1 MMSARILIVDD
12 DPDILS
18 GLTQRLEWMG
28 HQTSTA
34 KDGAAALTAIEH
46 DSPTLVILDLE
57 LPLLSGIEILERLN
71 SRGTAPGQSVVA
83 SAAWKRHEP
92 FPPIIVLTAFG
103 TIGRAVEAMK
113 LGAVDFLTKPF
124 DSDHLEMVI
133 HKALERELLKRE
145 VVHLR
150 SDLDA
155 RYSTVVAESPKMKDV
170 VTTANRAAA
179 SGAVVLLQGETGTG
193 KELLARSIHR
203 WSPRRHR
210 PFMVVNCGALP
221 ENLLE
226 NELFGHERGAYTGA
240 THMQEGK
247 VEAADGG
254 TVFLDEIG
262 DMPLPLQ
269 SRFLRF
275 LQDKEFQRVGGTR
288 SIRVDVRFVAAT
300 NKDLARCVQA
310 GTFRQDLYYRL
321 NVLPIVLPP
330 LRERLE
336 DIPGLAAHV
345 LKREVLEHGAK
356 DKRLSAEAIMT
367 LSHYHWPGN
376 VRELENI
383 LARAVIL
390 SDQAEIRTVHL
401 GLPSLISPASGNQ
414 SPEESILPYHESMES
429 HGRWL
434 INEALRRTG
443 WNQTKAAAML
453 QLQRTYFTKLLKQKN
468 ISPKPPAE

>member
-1 MMSARILIVDD
+1 MSARILIVDD

-18 GLTQRLEWMG
+18 GLTERLEWMG
-28 HQTSTA
+28 HQTFTA
-34 KDGAAALTAIEH
+34 RDGAAALTAIQDEA
-46 DSPTLVILDLE
+46 PTLVILDIE
-57 LPLLSGIEILERLN
+57 LPLFSGIQILERLHGQ
-71 SRGTAPGQSVVA
+71 RTAPDQHMVST
-83 SAAWKRHEP
+83 AAWKRPEP

-103 TIGRAVEAMK
+103 TISRAVEAMK

-124 DSDHLEMVI
+124 DSNHLEMVI
-133 HKALERELLKRE
+133 QKALERELLKRE

-155 RYSTVVAESPKMKDV
+155 RYSTVVAESAKMKEL
-170 VTTANRAAA
+170 VTAVTRAAA
-179 SGAVVLLQGETGTG
+179 SNAMVLLQGETGTG

-203 WSPRRHR
+203 CSPRSHR
-210 PFMVVNCGALP
+210 PFMVINCGALP

-321 NVLPIVLPP
+321 NVLPLVLPP

-336 DIPGLAAHV
+336 DIPGLTAHI
-345 LKREVLEHGAK
+345 LKREVLEHGSK

-401 GLPSLISPASGNQ
+401 GLPSLISPASENQ
-414 SPEESILPYHESMES
+414 SSEDSMLPYHESIES
-429 HGRWL
+429 HSRWL
-434 INEALRRTG
+434 ITEALRRAG
-443 WNQTKAAAML
+443 WNQTKAAAIL
-453 QLQRTYFTKLLKQKN
+453 QLQRTYFTKLLKQKKV
-468 ISPKPPAE
+468 PPRPPAEW

>member
-1 MMSARILIVDD
+1 MSARILIVDD
-12 DPDILS
+12 DPDILL
-18 GLTQRLEWMG
+18 GLKQRLEWMG
-28 HQTSTA
+28 HHTLTA
-34 KDGAAALTAIEH
+34 ADGAAALTAIQY
-46 DSPTLVILDLE
+46 DAPTLVILDLE
-57 LPLLSGIEILERLN
+57 LPLYSGIEVLERLN
-71 SRGTAPGQSVVA
+71 GLGTAPGQHGA
-83 SAAWKRHEP
+83 DAAGWKMDAP

-124 DSDHLEMVI
+124 DPDHLAMVI
-133 HKALERELLKRE
+133 QKALERESLKRE
-145 VVHLR
+145 IVHLR

-155 RYSTVVAESPKMKDV
+155 RYSTVVAESASMKDV
-170 VTTANRAAA
+170 VIAAKRAAA
-179 SGAVVLLQGETGTG
+179 SSAIVLLQGETGTG

-203 WSPRRHR
+203 WSPRKHR
-210 PFMVVNCGALP
+210 PFMVVNCAALP

-262 DMPLPLQ
+262 DMPLLLQ
-269 SRFLRF
+269 SRFLRL

-300 NKDLARCVQA
+300 NKDLAQCVQR

-321 NVLPIVLPP
+321 NVLPMVLPP
-330 LRERLE
+330 LRERL
-336 DIPGLAAHV
+336 DDVPDLAAYI
-345 LKREVLEHGAK
+345 LKREVLEHGAE
-356 DKRLSAEAIMT
+356 DKRLSAEAVMT

-376 VRELENI
+376 IRELENI

-390 SDQAEIRTVHL
+390 SDQAEIQTVHL
-401 GLPSLISPASGNQ
+401 GLPSLMSSASGKQ
-414 SPEESILPYHESMES
+414 TSEESILPYHESMES
-429 HGRWL
+429 HSRWL
-434 INEALRRTG
+434 ITEALRRTG
-443 WNQTKAAAML
+443 WNQTKAAAIL

-468 ISPKPPAE
+468 IPLKSRAE